1 MPNPVHRSL
10 GSRLEEARKRKGVS
24 LREAGEATK
33 IRTEYLSRFEEGDFD
48 IPLPGIYQRGF
59 AKIYANYL
67 GEDAEEIVA
76 EVQAL
81 LQQGRSSASSG
92 EPRVSFGQL
101 DLGTRRNKE
110 LTAANRRRSRSLPA
124 APGAESARVEVDED
138 EEEAPAEGGPRFRL
152 PQWAQRRGKTS
163 AGEWEEEEEWDRPP
177 GPDRGFYLKV
187 VAIIGSVTVAIILLF
202 ALVKVFTGAPASS
215 GETESAVVAGS
226 DSSAGTPA
234 EAPAAA
240 GAGGSGGTLT
250 LRATDGTTWIRV
262 NDAASGEVLLRTSL
276 EPGAT
281 ESVEVDGEALILFT
295 QGENLEVERG
305 GEIFAPSRSGPG
317 KIRIE

>member
-1 MPNPVHRSL
+1 MPPPVHRSL
-10 GSRLEEARKRKGVS
+10 GARLEEARKRKGVS

-33 IRTEYLSRFEEGDFD
+33 IRTEYLARFEEGDFD

-67 GEDAEEIVA
+67 GEDAEEVVG

-81 LQQGRSSASSG
+81 LHQGRSPGSSSS
-92 EPRVSFGQL
+92 EDARVSFGHL

-110 LTAANRRRSRSLPA
+110 LTAAQRRRSRSLPPSPGPDDA
-124 APGAESARVEVDED
+124 GAEAD
-138 EEEAPAEGGPRFRL
+138 EEAMPAAGGPRLRL
-152 PQWAQRRGKTS
+152 PQWARLGGRS
-163 AGEWEEEEEWDRPP
+163 DAADWEEEEEWDRPA

-202 ALVKVFTGAPASS
+202 ALVKVFTGAPAES
-215 GETESAVVAGS
+215 GGTETAVVATD
-226 DSSAGTPA
+226 DSPAATTPEPPA
-234 EAPAAA
+234 APAAA
-240 GAGGSGGTLT
+240 GGTLT
-250 LRATDGTTWIRV
+250 LRATSGPTWVRV

-276 EPGAT
+276 EPGASET
-281 ESVEVDGEALILFT
+281 VEVGGEALILFT

-305 GEIFAPSRSGPG
+305 GEILAPSRSGPG